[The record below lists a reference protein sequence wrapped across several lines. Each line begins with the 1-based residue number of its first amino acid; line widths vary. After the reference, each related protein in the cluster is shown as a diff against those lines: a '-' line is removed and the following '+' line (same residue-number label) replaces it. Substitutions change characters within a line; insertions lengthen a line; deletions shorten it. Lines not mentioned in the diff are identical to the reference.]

1 MTVQPT
7 EQCVQTFLRVASVAP
22 GGLGLADG
30 AERESAE
37 RSKAAGRETRAAQ
50 KAATINTCACL
61 DREVGG
67 KRGAAGF
74 ALGPFDQHVG
84 LLHFAG

>member
-1 MTVQPT
+1 MCADVLASCQRRAGR
-7 EQCVQTFLRVASVAP
+7 LRRA
-22 GGLGLADG
+22 GLGLADG
-30 AERESAE
+30 AERQSTEGG
-37 RSKAAGRETRAAQ
+37 KAAGRETRATQ

-74 ALGPFDQHVG
+74 ALSPFDEHVG

>member
-1 MTVQPT
+1 MRADVLAGRQ
-7 EQCVQTFLRVASVAP
+7 RRAGRRRRA
-22 GGLGLADG
+22 GLGLADG
-30 AERESAE
+30 AERQSAE
-37 RSKAAGRETRAAQ
+37 GGKAAGRETRAAQ